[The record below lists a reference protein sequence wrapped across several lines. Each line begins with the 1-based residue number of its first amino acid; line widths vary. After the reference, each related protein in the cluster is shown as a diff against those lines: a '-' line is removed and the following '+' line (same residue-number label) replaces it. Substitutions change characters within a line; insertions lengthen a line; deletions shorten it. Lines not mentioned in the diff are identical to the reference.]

1 MELSEY
7 LRILRKRVW
16 LILLVAVLVGGAAYA
31 YGASQKRMYTASV
44 MISVGGYIQSPNP
57 NATEIRTGVELAQTY
72 AILAKTYDILKAA
85 VDNTNAT
92 VPPEE
97 LQTMVMTQ
105 VVTNT
110 SLLRMSVTFDDPVM
124 AAVLAN
130 EIARQLILNSP
141 SNLTPEQQNQ
151 LDQANAVI
159 ARLSDQLEKLNA
171 QVAAIDR
178 QLEADVVID
187 EGVRQQLLTQKSG
200 LIEQINLAT
209 ANQAQF
215 FAIVSDLQER
225 SNSLEIIELARVPTQ
240 PSGTSPITLT
250 VFGVIVGLVGA
261 AGLAMLWEV
270 LDDVIRLPEEVT
282 EVLAMPVLASI
293 PRFGS
298 RRMGYHSRLVTL
310 DNPRDPVA
318 ERYLSLRS
326 KLLFAASRH
335 ASKSY
340 VFTSSGLR
348 EGKSLTI
355 ANLAVAMAMADLN
368 VLLIDC
374 DLRQPKQHQIFG
386 LHNDLGLTALLT
398 VEPPVLGDY
407 ENRLEMLQDFNECV
421 QEPVKGLRVLTSGEI
436 PHKPAETLGS
446 IAMQRWVQVF
456 QNADDVD
463 VILFDTPPAL
473 AMSDAAVLAATT
485 GAPIVLVIRAGKTRR
500 KIAQET
506 LEQLRQF
513 EVDLRGVVLN
523 YVKPRDLGAEY
534 RMYYSSGYTIPTN
547 PLRQNGNLELTPA
560 DRQRIAVEEHEQE
573 Q

>member
-7 LRILRKRVW
+7 LRILRKRAW
-16 LILLVAVLVGGAAYA
+16 MILLAGIVVGAAAYA
-31 YGASQKRMYTASV
+31 YSVSQKRMYTASV
-44 MISVGGYIQSPNP
+44 LISVGGYIQAPNP

-72 AILAKTYDILKAA
+72 AILAKAYDILKAA
-85 VDNTNAT
+85 VDNTNAN

-105 VVTNT
+105 VITNT
-110 SLLRMSVTFDDPVM
+110 SLLRLSVTNQDPVM

-159 ARLSDQLEKLNA
+159 ARLSDQLDKLNA

-178 QLEADVVID
+178 QLQSDVVMD
-187 EGVRQQLLTQKSG
+187 EGVRQQLLAQQSL

-215 FAIVSDLQER
+215 FAIVSDLQQR
-225 SNSLEIIELARVPTQ
+225 SNSLEIIELARVPTK
-240 PSGTSPITLT
+240 PSGTSPISIT
-250 VFGVIVGLVGA
+250 VFGVMVGLVGA
-261 AGLAMLWEV
+261 AGLALLWEV
-270 LDDVIRLPEEVT
+270 IDDVIRLPEEAT
-282 EVLAMPVLASI
+282 EVLGLPVLASI
-293 PRFGS
+293 PKFGS
-298 RRMGYHSRLVTL
+298 RRRGYNSRLITL
-310 DNPRDPVA
+310 DNPRDPVS

-326 KLLFAASRH
+326 KLLFASSRH

-340 VFTSSGLR
+340 VFTSSGLG
-348 EGKSLTI
+348 EGKSLTV

-374 DLRQPKQHQIFG
+374 DLRQPKLHQIFG
-386 LHNDLGLTALLT
+386 LHNDLGLMALLT
-398 VEPPVLGDY
+398 VEPPVLGSY
-407 ENRLEMLQDFNECV
+407 ENLLDEIQEFNECV

-436 PHKPAETLGS
+436 PSKPAEILGS
-446 IAMQRWVQVF
+446 VALQRWVQVF
-456 QNADDVD
+456 RNADDVD

-473 AMSDAAVLAATT
+473 AISDAAVLSATT
-485 GAPIVLVIRAGKTRR
+485 GSPIVLVIRAGKTRR
-500 KIAQET
+500 KTALEA

-523 YVKPRDLGAEY
+523 YVKPRDLGPEY
-534 RMYYSSGYTIPTN
+534 RMYYSHRYPRPTT
-547 PLRQNGNLELTPA
+547 PARQNGNLELTPA
-560 DRQRIAVEEHEQE
+560 DREHVVFTEHRDE
-573 Q
+573 

>member
-1 MELSEY
+1 MELGEY
-7 LRILRKRVW
+7 LRILRKRAW
-16 LILLVAVLVGGAAYA
+16 MILLAAVVLGLAAYI
-31 YGASQKRMYTASV
+31 YGVRQTRMYTASV

-57 NATEIRTGVELAQTY
+57 NTTEIRTGVELAQTY
-72 AILAKTYDILKAA
+72 AILAKAYDILKAA

-97 LQTMVMTQ
+97 LQTMVTTQ

-110 SLLRMSVTFDDPVM
+110 SLLRMSVTYDDPVM

-178 QLEADVVID
+178 QLQSDVVMD
-187 EGVRQQLLTQKSG
+187 EGIRQQLLAQQSA

-225 SNSLEIIELARVPTQ
+225 SNSLEIIELARVPTK
-240 PSGTSPITLT
+240 PSGTSPVTLA
-250 VFGVIVGLVGA
+250 VFGAIVGFVGA
-261 AGLAMLWEV
+261 AGMALLWEV

-282 EVLAMPVLASI
+282 EVLALPVLASI
-293 PRFGS
+293 PKFGS
-298 RRMGYHSRLVTL
+298 RRMGYHSRLVML

-326 KLLFAASRH
+326 KLLFAANRH
-335 ASKSY
+335 TSKAY

-348 EGKSLTI
+348 EGKSLTV
-355 ANLAVAMAMADLN
+355 ANLAVAMATADLN

-374 DLRQPKQHQIFG
+374 DLRQPKQQQIFG

-407 ENRLEMLQDFNECV
+407 ENRLDMIQEFNECV

-500 KIAQET
+500 RIAQET
-506 LEQLRQF
+506 LEQLKQF

-534 RMYYSSGYTIPTN
+534 RMYYSAGYTIPTSS
-547 PLRQNGNLELTPA
+547 LRQNGNLELTPA
-560 DRQRIAVEEHEQE
+560 DRQRISVKEHEQD
-573 Q
+573 

>member
-16 LILLVAVLVGGAAYA
+16 VIVLIAALMGGAAYA

-92 VPPEE
+92 MPPEE

-110 SLLRMSVTFDDPVM
+110 SLLRMSVTYDDPVM

-171 QVAAIDR
+171 QVTAIDR

-187 EGVRQQLLTQKSG
+187 EGVRQQLLSQKSG

-225 SNSLEIIELARVPTQ
+225 SNSLEIIELARVPTK

-250 VFGVIVGLVGA
+250 VFGVIVGVVSA
-261 AGLAMLWEV
+261 AGLALLWEV

-282 EVLAMPVLASI
+282 EVLTLPVLASI

-348 EGKSLTI
+348 EGKSLTV

-534 RMYYSSGYTIPTN
+534 RMYYGSGYTIPTN

-560 DRQRIAVEEHEQE
+560 DRQRVAVEEHEQE